1 MMKGDHYKNDDEDG
15 NSRVV
20 ISSCLDVSMEIR
32 IQRLLYSNRF
42 IEENKEGSE
51 KKEK

>member
-1 MMKGDHYKNDDEDG
+1 MMKGDHYKNDDEDK
-15 NSRVV
+15 NSRVATP
-20 ISSCLDVSMEIR
+20 SSLDVAIGVR

-42 IEENKEGSE
+42 IEENKEGGE